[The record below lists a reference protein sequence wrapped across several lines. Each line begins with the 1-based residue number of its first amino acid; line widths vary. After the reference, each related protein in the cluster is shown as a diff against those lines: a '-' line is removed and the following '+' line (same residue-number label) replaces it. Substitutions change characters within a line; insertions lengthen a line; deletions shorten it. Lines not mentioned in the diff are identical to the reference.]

1 MKLWP
6 FRKRGTDRPQPDSV
20 SLDSPVV
27 TTFSGDLEDTET
39 LKYHGVRALCGMLM
53 DRHDD
58 CLLAHPFC
66 GPNVHRQ
73 NGDTSRMA
81 VAHIIPQSSP
91 SGADIVGIYLCE
103 AVSGIRAEGDADP
116 LESALRMMCARTTP
130 SEKMVVQ
137 PMSDGSYYVRY
148 GTILNPT
155 EGDHSTGRLNQD
167 TAVELRSV
175 PEPAHTQWRYYDSQ
189 LASGRLH
196 LVPEI
201 HCLQVFGEWW
211 IVDVDGERMVG
222 QQVAALTVADSP
234 YHSF

>member
-6 FRKRGTDRPQPDSV
+6 FGRRGTDRPPS
-20 SLDSPVV
+20 DSPVI

-39 LKYHGVRALCGMLM
+39 LKHHGVRDLCGMLM

-66 GPNVHRQ
+66 GPNTHRQ
-73 NGDTSRMA
+73 NGDTPRTA
-81 VAHIIPQSSP
+81 VAHIIPQSDVH
-91 SGADIVGIYLCE
+91 GMGIIGIYLCE
-103 AVSGIRAEGDADP
+103 AVSGMQAEVDTNP
-116 LESALRMMCARTTP
+116 FEFTLRMMCAGTTP
-130 SEKMVVQ
+130 SRKMMVQ
-137 PMSDGSYYVRY
+137 PVSDGTYHIRY
-148 GTILNPT
+148 GTVLDPT

-175 PEPAHTQWRYYDSQ
+175 PEPAHTRWEYYRSQ
-189 LASGRLH
+189 LASGQLRI
-196 LVPEI
+196 VPEI

-211 IVDVDGERMVG
+211 IMDVDRERMLG

-234 YHSF
+234 HHSF